1 VKKKRSA
8 ETELLM
14 LGGCTPLCLWCSWK
28 RRKSSAVAV
37 SGGRRMKAANAR
49 TCRT

>member
-1 VKKKRSA
+1 MKKKRSA

-14 LGGCTPLCLWCSWK
+14 LGGCMPLCVRCSWK

-49 TCRT
+49 TSRM